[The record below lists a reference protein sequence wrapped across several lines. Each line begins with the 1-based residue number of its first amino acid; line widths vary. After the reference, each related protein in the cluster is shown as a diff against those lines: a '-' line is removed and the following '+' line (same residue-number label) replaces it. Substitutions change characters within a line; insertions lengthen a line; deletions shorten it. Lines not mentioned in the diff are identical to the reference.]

1 MKRSILMLEHD
12 DDDRYITQAVF
23 DEHNYPVKLHF
34 VDSSNDLFA
43 FLISC
48 EKTYTPYPSLI
59 LLNHY
64 TKPTSA
70 VDILRD
76 LKADPRYS
84 RIPTVVLSGTV
95 NADILQACYNAGANS
110 FIKKPDSNAEIHRKI
125 STFVKYWFET
135 VELP

>member
-70 VDILRD
+70 FFSALDNDD
-76 LKADPRYS
+76 LSMAFNSSS
-84 RIPTVVLSGTV
+84 RLV
-95 NADILQACYNAGANS
+95 
-110 FIKKPDSNAEIHRKI
+110 R
-125 STFVKYWFET
+125 TFA
-135 VELP
+135 LASA